1 MEKPFK
7 FAAATKLWSGLLSGL
22 LAPSLA
28 YACACGCGIF
38 DVGTSYMFP
47 DGPGGMAFLQYDYQD
62 QNHNWSDTSAAPA
75 GNNGDKEIQTQ
86 FITLGLQYM
95 FNRSWGIQAEVPY
108 DYRSFKADD
117 GTGQILTRSWNQLGD
132 IRVRG
137 LYTGFFSDMSAGIT
151 FGLKLP
157 TGSHT
162 FAPEFV
168 DRDTQLGT
176 GSTDILLGGFYH
188 GDLTKDGNWGWFA
201 QLQLA
206 VPTLIQAQ
214 YRPGL
219 ELDTAAGIDYKGIV
233 LGRVHIVPL
242 AQVIFA
248 ERTSDSGAA
257 ADPANTGYQRLL
269 LAPGLELD
277 IHPVKLNADVEF
289 PVFQNVTGNQ
299 LVAPVLVKASLSYMF

>member
-7 FAAATKLWSGLLSGL
+7 FAAAVKLWSGLLAGL

-28 YACACGCGIF
+28 SACACGCGIF
-38 DVGTSYMFP
+38 DVGTSSMFP
-47 DGPGGMAFLQYDYQD
+47 NGEGGTAYLQYDYQD
-62 QNHNWSDTSAAPA
+62 QNQNWSGTSSAPA
-75 GNNGDKEIQTQ
+75 ANNTDREIQTQ
-86 FITLGLQYM
+86 FVTLGYQYL

-108 DYRSFKADD
+108 GYRTFKADD

-137 LYTGFFSDMSAGIT
+137 LYTGFFPDMSAGIT

-157 TGSHT
+157 TGSHL
-162 FAPEFV
+162 FAPEIV

-176 GSTDILLGGFYH
+176 GSTDIMLGGFDH

-201 QLQLA
+201 QLQLD
-206 VPTLIQAQ
+206 VPALIQAQ

-219 ELDTAAGIDYKGIV
+219 ELDTAAGIDFKGLV

-242 AQVIFA
+242 AQVIFS
-248 ERTSDSGAA
+248 ERTSDSDAA

-277 IHPVKLNADVEF
+277 IHPVKLYADVEF
-289 PVFQNVTGNQ
+289 PVWQHLTGNQ
-299 LVAPVLVKASLSYMF
+299 LVAPLLVKVSLSYMF